1 MQPELFISE
10 PADLYSFERQASRR
24 GFCRVAGIDEAGRG
38 PLAGPVV
45 AAAVILRPDQDIT
58 GVNDSKKLSEHR
70 RELLFDLIMDQ
81 ALAVG
86 IGSVDAATIDAINI
100 LQATRQAML
109 TAIQSLQPQPDCLLI
124 DGITTI
130 ASTLPQTT
138 IKQGDSRSASI
149 AAASIIAKVT
159 RDRLMIQYD
168 QQFPEYGFARHKG
181 YGSALHLKALQQ
193 HGPCPI
199 HRLTFAG
206 VNHSKDRKSCFFSE
220 SSYTPPP

>member
-1 MQPELFISE
+1 MQSALFITE
-10 PADLYSFERQASRR
+10 PADLYSFERQAAQR
-24 GFCRVAGIDEAGRG
+24 GFHHVAGIDEAGRG

-45 AAAVILRPDQDIT
+45 AAAVILRPGQKIT
-58 GVNDSKKLSEHR
+58 GVNDSKKLSEDR
-70 RELLFDLIMDQ
+70 RERLFDLIMEQ

-109 TAIQSLQPQPDCLLI
+109 AAAQALHPQPDCLLI

-159 RDRLMIQYD
+159 RDRLMLQYD
-168 QQFPEYGFARHKG
+168 QQFPDYGFARHKG
-181 YGSALHLKALQQ
+181 YGSARHLKALLQ

-199 HRLTFAG
+199 HRLSFAG
-206 VNHSKDRKSCFFSE
+206 VKPSNG
-220 SSYTPPP
+220 

>member
-1 MQPELFISE
+1 MQSELFTIT
-10 PADLYSFERQASRR
+10 PDDLYCFERQAAQR
-24 GFCRVAGIDEAGRG
+24 GFHWVAGIDEAGRG

-45 AAAVILRPDQDIT
+45 AAAVILRPAQIIAEVD
-58 GVNDSKKLSEHR
+58 DSKKLTERR
-70 RELLFDLIMDQ
+70 RELLFERIMDE
-81 ALAVG
+81 ALAIG
-86 IGSVDAATIDAINI
+86 IGIVDAQTIDTINI

-109 TAIQSLQPQPDCLLI
+109 TAVQSLQPQPDCLLI

-130 ASTLPQTT
+130 ASTAHQTT
-138 IKQGDSRSASI
+138 IKQGDSRSGSI

-159 RDRLMIQYD
+159 RDHLMVQYD

-181 YGSALHLKALQQ
+181 YGSVQHLQALRH

-206 VNHSKDRKSCFFSE
+206 VSPSKGQNKLLFS
-220 SSYTPPP
+220 

>member
-1 MQPELFISE
+1 MQTGLFITE
-10 PADLYSFERQASRR
+10 PADLYSFERQAAKS
-24 GFCRVAGIDEAGRG
+24 GFHHVAGIDEAGRG

-45 AAAVILRPDQDIT
+45 AAAVILRPNQTIS
-58 GVNDSKKLSEHR
+58 GVNDSKKLSERR
-70 RELLFDLIMDQ
+70 REVLYDLIMGE
-81 ALAVG
+81 ALTVG
-86 IGSVDAATIDAINI
+86 IGTADAATIDEINI

-109 TAIQSLQPQPDCLLI
+109 SAVQSLLPQPDCLLI

-130 ASTLPQTT
+130 ASFLPQTT

-159 RDRLMIQYD
+159 RDRLMLQYD
-168 QQFPEYGFARHKG
+168 QQFPDYGFARHKG
-181 YGSALHLKALQQ
+181 YGSIQHLNALQQ

-206 VNHSKDRKSCFFSE
+206 VNPSKVQKKLLFF
-220 SSYTPPP
+220 